1 MLMNID
7 TCITSIEKKKCSTMK
22 DSSYQKADTSL
33 IYLFCKYTSLPSDS
47 KASKLWISG
56 NILQRQSITESRGRM
71 SGNISLIQ
79 SRGSSNRALMM
90 WNIMVPA
97 GELYRISG
105 KYTVKSIVQV
115 FKLYIFSSQSKSMC
129 RHVS

>member
-1 MLMNID
+1 
-7 TCITSIEKKKCSTMK
+7 MK

-105 KYTVKSIVQV
+105 KDTVKSIVQV
-115 FKLYIFSSQSKSMC
+115 FKLLIFSSQSKSMC
-129 RHVS
+129 MHAL